1 MNTTGREVIGTCK
14 PDWLV
19 ADASMPVD
27 VATVNI
33 AATEEIM
40 KLRRG
45 SVLAEA
51 EADGT
56 CSLLSGAEGTQAAY
70 ILKEDVETS
79 ETDSVVAEVYRTGK
93 FIRNVLI
100 VADGYTMSVADERAL
115 RDAGIYLESAME

>member
-1 MNTTGREVIGTCK
+1 MNTTGREVIGNCK
-14 PDWLV
+14 PDWLI

-27 VATVNI
+27 VATVNL
-33 AATEEIM
+33 AATEEVI

-51 EADGT
+51 ETDGT
-56 CSLLSGAEGTQAAY
+56 CSLLSGVEGTQAAY
-70 ILKEDVETS
+70 ILKADVETS
-79 ETDSVVAEVYRTGK
+79 DTDSVVAEVYRTGK